1 MKDHMKKFDENDD
14 GKLTENE
21 FELYQQNER
30 LKSTLEKQDA
40 QRQMAWTA
48 IVVVIAATAL
58 LFTPFID
65 DKRIETIIP
74 MLDWFYI
81 AMASIPGAF
90 MGMTAWMSKK

>member
-1 MKDHMKKFDENDD
+1 MKDHMAKFDENKD
-14 GKLTENE
+14 GVLTEKE
-21 FELYQQNER
+21 FELYQQNEK
-30 LKSTLEKQDA
+30 LKATLSKQDS
-40 QRQMAWTA
+40 QQKMAWTA
-48 IVVVIAATAL
+48 VVVIIVVTSV
-58 LFTPFID
+58 LFLPGIP

>member
-1 MKDHMKKFDENDD
+1 MKDHMANFDEDNN
-14 GKLTENE
+14 GTLSEKE

-30 LKSTLEKQDA
+30 LKATLTKQDA

-48 IVVVIAATAL
+48 VAVIIIVTAM
-58 LFTPFID
+58 LFMPIFSNE
-65 DKRIETIIP
+65 RIETIIP

-81 AMASIPGAF
+81 SMAGIVGAF

>member
-1 MKDHMKKFDENDD
+1 MDENMAQFNKDKT
-14 GKLTENE
+14 GSLSEKE
-21 FELYQQNER
+21 FELYQQNEK
-30 LKSTLEKQDA
+30 LQATLAKQDA
-40 QRQMAWTA
+40 QRKMAWTA
-48 IVVVIAATAL
+48 VFVIISVTAI
-58 LFTPFID
+58 LFHPSVS